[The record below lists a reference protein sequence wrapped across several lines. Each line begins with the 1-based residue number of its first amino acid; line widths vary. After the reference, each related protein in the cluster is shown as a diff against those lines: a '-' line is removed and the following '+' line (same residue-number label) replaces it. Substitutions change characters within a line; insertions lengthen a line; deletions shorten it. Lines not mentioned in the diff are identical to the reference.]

1 MRTLLILALS
11 SVAFPQT
18 RPAVMPEISTFNLPV
33 NLPAEPIGLNDMIS
47 VSVYD
52 APEFTRTIRV
62 GADGSIRFPMLRA
75 KIEAEGAL
83 PSELEARI
91 AEALM
96 TEDLIVEPFVT
107 VQVVE
112 YASRPINVIGAVR
125 KPLTFQAVGPVT
137 LLDAVARA
145 EGLTSD
151 AGPEI
156 LVSRP
161 DPGAPATASRLVQRI
176 PVKALMEGSDAD
188 LNIKLVGGEEIRIPE
203 TGKVFVMGNVHK
215 PGAFPVQEISETT
228 ILKMLAL
235 SEGLMPFAAKIA
247 YIYRREGGSTGPK
260 TEIPVELKKI
270 MDRKSPDVPLMAND
284 ILYIPDN
291 TGRRNTVMAL
301 ERLATFGS
309 TAGATALIYH

>member
-18 RPAVMPEISTFNLPV
+18 RPAVMPEISTYNLPV
-33 NLPAEPIGLNDMIS
+33 NLPAQPIGLNDMIS

-62 GADGSIRFPMLRA
+62 GADGQIRFPMLRA
-75 KIEAEGAL
+75 RIDAQGAL

-91 AEALM
+91 SEALM
-96 TEDLIVEPFVT
+96 AEDLIVEPFVT

-145 EGLTSD
+145 EGLTLE

-161 DPGAPATASRLVQRI
+161 DPGASDPSSRLVQRI
-176 PVKALMEGSDAD
+176 PVKALLEGSDPD
-188 LNIKLVGGEEIRIPE
+188 LNIKLVGGEEIRVPE

-235 SEGLMPFAAKIA
+235 SEGLTPFAAKIA
-247 YIYRREGGSTGPK
+247 YIYRREGPTGPK